1 MGLCLA
7 DMRTSQEASVAGAE
21 HCWGSCRP
29 WGGES
34 SECGIL
40 WAKARTSFQLLQEAS
55 EEFKFRRRDL

>member
-1 MGLCLA
+1 MWLELSTAGVA
-7 DMRTSQEASVAGAE
+7 ASLL
-21 HCWGSCRP
+21 
-29 WGGES
+29 GGS